1 MDNTYLFS
9 MQEQLLELKSELQ
22 GLTDIIINRDLSRY
36 EYRAAERT
44 LQILI
49 EACIG
54 IAKHWIYAL
63 NNVAPADA
71 YSAFESLSQH
81 GISSINKVE
90 WRKIIGMRNA
100 LVHDYLNI
108 EPEIIRVIINNAS
121 YHALFAFADNGLLA
135 LKEIEL
141 KTKNQPDYP

>member
-1 MDNTYLFS
+1 MDDTYLFS
-9 MQEQLLELKSELQ
+9 MREHLNELKSELQ
-22 GLTDIIINRDLSRY
+22 GLTDIIRQRDLSRY

-54 IAKHWIYAL
+54 IAKHWTYAL
-63 NNVAPADA
+63 YQTAPADA
-71 YSAFESLSQH
+71 YAAFERLSQH
-81 GISSINKVE
+81 GIDGINDVE

-108 EPEIIRVIINNAS
+108 EPEIIRSVIKKTA
-121 YHALFAFADNGLLA
+121 YDDWLAFAFKGLTVLQK
-135 LKEIEL
+135 LK
-141 KTKNQPDYP
+141 

>member
-1 MDNTYLFS
+1 MDNTYIFS
-9 MQEQLLELKSELQ
+9 MREHLAELKNELQ
-22 GLTDIIINRDLSRY
+22 GLTDILNQRDLSRY

-54 IAKHWIYAL
+54 IAKNWNYVL
-63 NNVAPADA
+63 FKTAPADA
-71 YSAFESLSQH
+71 YVAFEKLSQQ
-81 GISSINKVE
+81 GVEAVNDVE

-108 EPEIIRVIINNAS
+108 KPDIIRAVIKKAVYNG
-121 YHALFAFADNGLLA
+121 LLEFADNGLIA
-135 LKEIEL
+135 LQQ
-141 KTKNQPDYP
+141 TDDRFCS

>member
-1 MDNTYLFS
+1 MTVVFVKLILRGYL
-9 MQEQLLELKSELQ
+9 
-22 GLTDIIINRDLSRY
+22 
-36 EYRAAERT
+36 
-44 LQILI
+44 

-71 YSAFESLSQH
+71 YSAFEMLSQQ
-81 GISSINKVE
+81 GISNIDKLE

-108 EPEIIRVIINNAS
+108 EPEIIRVVINRAS
-121 YHALFAFADNGLLA
+121 YLELLTFADKGLLA
-135 LKEIEL
+135 LKEIEIKE
-141 KTKNQPDYP
+141 KTTKYN

>member
-9 MQEQLLELKSELQ
+9 MQEHLAEIKSELQ
-22 GLTDIIINRDLSRY
+22 GLTEITKQRNLSRY

-54 IAKHWIYAL
+54 IAKHWVYAL
-63 NNVAPADA
+63 NKTAPADA
-71 YSAFESLSQH
+71 YSAFEALSQQ
-81 GISSINKVE
+81 GVAGLNEVE
-90 WRKIIGMRNA
+90 WKKIIGIRNA

-108 EPEIIRVIINNAS
+108 EPEIIKEVVKKSTYNT
-121 YHALFAFADNGLLA
+121 LFDFSDGA
-135 LKEIEL
+135 LKTLSEL
-141 KTKNQPDYP
+141 

>member
-1 MDNTYLFS
+1 MDNTYILS
-9 MQEQLLELKSELQ
+9 MREHLNEIQSELH
-22 GLTDIIINRDLSRY
+22 GLTEIINQRDLNRY

-54 IAKHWIYAL
+54 IAKHWNYAL
-63 NNVAPADA
+63 YKTAPADA
-71 YSAFESLSQH
+71 YSAFEKLSQQ
-81 GISSINKVE
+81 GIDGINDVE

-108 EPEIIRVIINNAS
+108 EPQIIRTVIKNTAYAELIDFAAMGLI
-121 YHALFAFADNGLLA
+121 ALQDV
-135 LKEIEL
+135 
-141 KTKNQPDYP
+141 

>member
-1 MDNTYLFS
+1 MDNPYILS
-9 MQEQLLELKSELQ
+9 MHEHLNELHSELQ
-22 GLTDIIINRDLSRY
+22 GLTDIISQRDLNRY

-54 IAKHWIYAL
+54 IAKHWNYAL
-63 NNVAPADA
+63 YKTAPADA
-71 YSAFESLSQH
+71 YAAFEKLSQQ
-81 GISSINKVE
+81 GIEGINDIE

-108 EPEIIRVIINNAS
+108 DPQIIK
-121 YHALFAFADNGLLA
+121 ALLKKAAYAGLFKFADKGLMA
-135 LKEIEL
+135 LKEI
-141 KTKNQPDYP
+141 